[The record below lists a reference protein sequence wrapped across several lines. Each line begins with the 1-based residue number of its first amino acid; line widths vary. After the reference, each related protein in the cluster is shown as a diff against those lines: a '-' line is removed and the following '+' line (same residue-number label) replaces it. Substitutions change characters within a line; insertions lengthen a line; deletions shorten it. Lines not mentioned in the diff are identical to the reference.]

1 MNEQEFKG
9 QWKILRGKV
18 REQWGKVTDDDVEII
33 DGRSEQLIGLLQ
45 KRYGIMQEEAEKRLQ
60 EFLQG
65 QSPDR
70 ENRKAA

>member
-18 REQWGKVTDDDVEII
+18 REQWGKLTDDDVEII

>member
-18 REQWGKVTDDDVEII
+18 REQWGKLTDDDVEII

-60 EFLQG
+60 KFLQG